1 MPTYKSYCWSLGTT
15 SFRMVEFNRK
25 IEKQLE
31 FLRDFWANPAFS
43 NQPWS
48 ENEPVQIAYYEFL
61 KENGF
66 IEGEAPRKAKDAREK
81 TSGLVDLG
89 LINNERRLTEAGTA
103 LLQIALTANF
113 NTNNLLQIPADSFL
127 YLKQLLKVHSPINS
141 GYVRPYIILIMALN
155 RLGELSFDEFTYL
168 LPLAID
174 EAKTR
179 DIFDSIEKIR
189 GGNGTIDETIINI
202 LMDMPNYQEALDI
215 LLATDVTEDVIT
227 EVGMNRK
234 SGNYDKPYFT
244 IYQALKTVVFTRS
257 DNASVQLFKI
267 INKIRSK
274 SKSKS
279 FALWKKYLFKSAS
292 VKKIEREGFSSV
304 NANTDIF
311 HCVDETEFK
320 TEFFKLLHLFKA
332 KSTLSDYFDLNRR
345 YFKTTDTV
353 LFQDGKVKFDIIPN
367 CFFKIA
373 EESLTAIA
381 YTSDDNLMENTSLES
396 IVGTQITENQIFAKV
411 EEIYGVQ
418 VRNLYDVQAFVDR
431 ERYERFNA
439 MIDRKFTDENI
450 ISLLSAFEDR
460 RDSDIQTMVTNNA
473 DVPTIFEYVLAIAW
487 YKISGRQGKILDY
500 MNLSLD
506 ADLLPVTH
514 AAGGHEDIT
523 YKYEATEDYPAHTLL
538 LEATLASSTNQRR
551 MEMEPVSRH
560 LGDYLLSHADEQ
572 AYCLFATT
580 YLHVNVIS
588 DFRMRKNNPYY
599 STDGTRFVEGMK
611 IIPLQ
616 TSEIKT
622 IIEKG
627 LTYGNLY
634 HIFEAAFAS
643 TVAPNLWYGYEIEN
657 KL

>member
-1 MPTYKSYCWSLGTT
+1 MPSYKSYCWSLGTT

-25 IEKQLE
+25 IERQLVL
-31 FLRDFWANPAFS
+31 LRDFWAKPAFA
-43 NQPWS
+43 NQQWS
-48 ENEPVQIAYYEFL
+48 ENESLQEQYYNHL
-61 KENGF
+61 KENDF
-66 IEGEAPRKAKDAREK
+66 IEGDAPRKAKDAREK

-89 LINNERRLTEAGTA
+89 LIDDERRLTEAGNA
-103 LLQIALTANF
+103 LLQIALNADF
-113 NTNNLLQIPADSFL
+113 YINNLLQIPADSFI
-127 YLKQLLKVHSPINS
+127 YLKQLLKVYSPIDN
-141 GYVRPYIILIMALN
+141 GYVRPYIVLIMALN

-168 LPLAID
+168 LPLAIN
-174 EAKTR
+174 EAKTQ
-179 DIFDSIEKIR
+179 DVFDSIESIR
-189 GGNGTIDETIINI
+189 SGNGTIDETIIDV

-215 LLATDVTEDVIT
+215 LLKSDVTENVIT

-234 SGNYDKPYFT
+234 SRSYDKPYFKL
-244 IYQALKTVVFTRS
+244 YKALQDVIDTRS
-257 DNASVQLFKI
+257 DEAAINLFDATKSI
-267 INKIRSK
+267 SGRSAT
-274 SKSKS
+274 
-279 FALWKKYLFKSAS
+279 FWKQYLFNTSLTSK
-292 VKKIEREGFSSV
+292 VNKEGFATV
-304 NANTDIF
+304 NNRARLFN
-311 HCVDETEFK
+311 CADEAEFK
-320 TEFFKLLHLFKA
+320 TEFFKLMHLFKA

-345 YFKTTDTV
+345 YFRTTDTI
-353 LFQDGKVKFDIIPN
+353 LFQDDKVKFDIIPN

-373 EESLTAIA
+373 EQNLTALA
-381 YTSDDNLMENTSLES
+381 YTSDDNLSSNISLES
-396 IVGTQITENQIFAKV
+396 IVGAQITENQIFAKI

-439 MIDRKFTDENI
+439 MVDSKFTDEKI
-450 ISLLSAFEDR
+450 IELMSAFEDR
-460 RDSDIQTMVTNNA
+460 RDGDIQSMVTNNA
-473 DVPTIFEYVLAIAW
+473 DAPTIFEYVLAVAW
-487 YKISGRQGKILDY
+487 YKISGRKGKVLEY

-560 LGDYLLSHADEQ
+560 LGEYLLSHTDEQ

-588 DFRMRKNNPYY
+588 DFRMRKSNPYY
-599 STDGTRFVEGMK
+599 SIDGTRSVEGMK

-622 IIEKG
+622 IINKK

-634 HIFEAAFAS
+634 RRFEAAYNS
-643 TVAPNLWYGYEIEN
+643 TTAPNLWYGKEIIEHVN
-657 KL
+657 

>member
-1 MPTYKSYCWSLGTT
+1 M
-15 SFRMVEFNRK
+15 
-25 IEKQLE
+25 
-31 FLRDFWANPAFS
+31 
-43 NQPWS
+43 
-48 ENEPVQIAYYEFL
+48 
-61 KENGF
+61 
-66 IEGEAPRKAKDAREK
+66 
-81 TSGLVDLG
+81 
-89 LINNERRLTEAGTA
+89 
-103 LLQIALTANF
+103 
-113 NTNNLLQIPADSFL
+113 
-127 YLKQLLKVHSPINS
+127 
-141 GYVRPYIILIMALN
+141 
-155 RLGELSFDEFTYL
+155 
-168 LPLAID
+168 
-174 EAKTR
+174 
-179 DIFDSIEKIR
+179 
-189 GGNGTIDETIINI
+189 
-202 LMDMPNYQEALDI
+202 
-215 LLATDVTEDVIT
+215 
-227 EVGMNRK
+227 
-234 SGNYDKPYFT
+234 
-244 IYQALKTVVFTRS
+244 
-257 DNASVQLFKI
+257 
-267 INKIRSK
+267 
-274 SKSKS
+274 
-279 FALWKKYLFKSAS
+279 
-292 VKKIEREGFSSV
+292 
-304 NANTDIF
+304 
-311 HCVDETEFK
+311 
-320 TEFFKLLHLFKA
+320 
-332 KSTLSDYFDLNRR
+332 
-345 YFKTTDTV
+345 
-353 LFQDGKVKFDIIPN
+353 
-367 CFFKIA
+367 
-373 EESLTAIA
+373 
-381 YTSDDNLMENTSLES
+381 ES
-396 IVGTQITENQIFAKV
+396 IVGTKITENQIFAKV

-514 AAGGHEDIT
+514 AAGVHEDIT

-634 HIFEAAFAS
+634 HIFEAAYISA
-643 TVAPNLWYGYEIEN
+643 TAPNFWYKDELKN
-657 KL
+657 NL

>member
-15 SFRMVEFNRK
+15 SFRTVEFNRK

-31 FLRDFWANPAFS
+31 LLRDFWANPAFS
-43 NQPWS
+43 NQQWS
-48 ENEPVQIAYYEFL
+48 ENEPVQTAYYEFL

-89 LINNERRLTEAGTA
+89 LINNERRLTEAGAA

-113 NTNNLLQIPADSFL
+113 NTSNLLQIPADSFL

-141 GYVRPYIILIMALN
+141 SYVRPYMILIMALN

-168 LPLAID
+168 LPLAIN

-179 DIFDSIEKIR
+179 DVFDSIEKIR
-189 GGNGTIDETIINI
+189 GGNATIDETIINI
-202 LMDMPNYQEALDI
+202 LMDMPNYQDALDI
-215 LLATDVTEDVIT
+215 LLANDVTEDVIT

-292 VKKIEREGFSSV
+292 VKKIVREGFSSV

-373 EESLTAIA
+373 EESLIA
-381 YTSDDNLMENTSLES
+381 LAYRSDDNLEKNTSLES

-411 EEIYGVQ
+411 EELYGVQ

-431 ERYERFNA
+431 DRYERFNA

-450 ISLLSAFEDR
+450 ISLMSAFEGR
-460 RDSDIQTMVTNNA
+460 RDSDIQAMVTNNA

-487 YKISGRQGKILDY
+487 YKISGRRGKILDY

-580 YLHVNVIS
+580 YLHVNVVS

-622 IIEKG
+622 IIEKR
-627 LTYGNLY
+627 LPYKN
-634 HIFEAAFAS
+634 IFLLFGEAFLSA
-643 TVAPNLWYGYEIEN
+643 TAPNEWYRKEIVER
-657 KL
+657 L

>member
-1 MPTYKSYCWSLGTT
+1 MPSYKSYCWSLGTT

-25 IEKQLE
+25 IERQLE
-31 FLRDFWANPAFS
+31 LLRDFWAKSAFV
-43 NQPWS
+43 NQQWS
-48 ENEPVQIAYYEFL
+48 ENEPLQEQYYNHL
-61 KENGF
+61 KENDF
-66 IEGEAPRKAKDAREK
+66 IEGDAPRKAKDAREK

-89 LINNERRLTEAGTA
+89 LIDDERRLTEAGNA
-103 LLQIALTANF
+103 LLQIALNADF
-113 NTNNLLQIPADSFL
+113 NINNLLQIPADSFI
-127 YLKQLLKVHSPINS
+127 YLKQLLKVYSPIDN
-141 GYVRPYIILIMALN
+141 GYVRPYIVLIMALN

-168 LPLAID
+168 LPLAIN
-174 EAKTR
+174 EAKTQ
-179 DIFDSIEKIR
+179 DVFDSIESIR
-189 GGNGTIDETIINI
+189 SGNGTIDETIIDV

-215 LLATDVTEDVIT
+215 LLKSDVTENVIT

-234 SGNYDKPYFT
+234 SRSYDKPYFKL
-244 IYQALKTVVFTRS
+244 YKALQDVIDTRS
-257 DNASVQLFKI
+257 DEAAINLFDATKSISGRSATFWKQYLFNTSLTSKVNKEGFASVNIRAHLF
-267 INKIRSK
+267 NC
-274 SKSKS
+274 
-279 FALWKKYLFKSAS
+279 A
-292 VKKIEREGFSSV
+292 
-304 NANTDIF
+304 
-311 HCVDETEFK
+311 DETEFK
-320 TEFFKLLHLFKA
+320 TEFFKLMHLFKA

-345 YFKTTDTV
+345 YFRTTDTI
-353 LFQDGKVKFDIIPN
+353 LFQDDKVKFDIIPN
-367 CFFKIA
+367 CFFQIA
-373 EESLTAIA
+373 EQNLTAVA
-381 YTSDDNLMENTSLES
+381 YTFDDNLSSNISLEA
-396 IVGTQITENQIFAKV
+396 IVSAQITENQIFAKV

-439 MIDRKFTDENI
+439 MVDSKFTDEKI
-450 ISLLSAFEDR
+450 IELMSAFEDR
-460 RDSDIQTMVTNNA
+460 RDGDIQSMVTNNA
-473 DVPTIFEYVLAIAW
+473 DVPTIFEYVLAVAW
-487 YKISGRQGKILDY
+487 YKISGRKGKVLEY

-560 LGDYLLSHADEQ
+560 LGEYLLSHTDEQ

-588 DFRMRKNNPYY
+588 DFRMRKSNPYY
-599 STDGTRFVEGMK
+599 SIDGTRSVEGMK

-622 IIEKG
+622 IINKK

-634 HIFEAAFAS
+634 RRFEAAYNS
-643 TVAPNLWYGYEIEN
+643 TTAPNLWYGKEIIEHVN
-657 KL
+657 

>member
-81 TSGLVDLG
+81 TSGRVDLG
-89 LINNERRLTEAGTA
+89 GRRNERRITEAGAA
-103 LLQIALTANF
+103 LLQIALTGNF

-141 GYVRPYIILIMALN
+141 GYVRPYVILIMALN

-168 LPLAID
+168 LPLAIN

-179 DIFDSIEKIR
+179 DIFVSIEKIR
-189 GGNGTIDETIINI
+189 NGNGTIDETIINI
-202 LMDMPNYQEALDI
+202 LMDMPNYKEALDI
-215 LLATDVTEDVIT
+215 LLASNVTEDVIT

-234 SGNYDKPYFT
+234 SRNYDKPYFKL
-244 IYQALKTVVFTRS
+244 YKTLQDVILTRS
-257 DNASVQLFKI
+257 DTAAINLFKAV
-267 INKIRSK
+267 K
-274 SKSKS
+274 SVSGKSS
-279 FALWKKYLFKSAS
+279 ILWKQYLFNATLTSK
-292 VKKIEREGFSSV
+292 VNRDGFATI
-304 NANTDIF
+304 NRHAHIF
-311 HCVDETEFK
+311 NCADETEFK

-345 YFKTTDTV
+345 YCKTTDTV
-353 LFQDGKVKFDIIPN
+353 LFQDGNVKFDIIPN

-373 EESLTAIA
+373 EESLTALA
-381 YTSDDNLMENTSLES
+381 YTSDDNLEKNTSLES
-396 IVGTQITENQIFAKV
+396 IIGTQITENQIFAKV
-411 EEIYGVQ
+411 EEIYSVQ
-418 VRNLYDVQAFVDR
+418 VRNLYDIQAFVDS

-439 MIDRKFTDENI
+439 MIDCKFTDENI
-450 ISLLSAFEDR
+450 ISLMFAFENR
-460 RDSDIQTMVTNNA
+460 RDSDIQAMVTNNA

-551 MEMEPVSRH
+551 IEMEPVSRH
-560 LGDYLLSHADEQ
+560 LGDYLLSHTDEQ

-580 YLHVNVIS
+580 YLHINVVS
-588 DFRMRKNNPYY
+588 DFRMRK
-599 STDGTRFVEGMK
+599 
-611 IIPLQ
+611 
-616 TSEIKT
+616 T
-622 IIEKG
+622 ICYHASSFSWIFYQFFCT
-627 LTYGNLY
+627 LYLLNL
-634 HIFEAAFAS
+634 I
-643 TVAPNLWYGYEIEN
+643 
-657 KL
+657 

>member
-1 MPTYKSYCWSLGTT
+1 MPSYKSYCWSLGTT

-25 IEKQLE
+25 IERQLE
-31 FLRDFWANPAFS
+31 LLRDFWSKPAFV
-43 NQPWS
+43 NQQWS
-48 ENEPVQIAYYEFL
+48 ENEPLQEQYYNHL
-61 KENGF
+61 KENDF

-89 LINNERRLTEAGTA
+89 LIDDERRLTEAGNA
-103 LLQIALTANF
+103 LLQIALNADF
-113 NTNNLLQIPADSFL
+113 NINNLLQIPADSFI
-127 YLKQLLKVHSPINS
+127 YLKQLLKVYSPIDN
-141 GYVRPYIILIMALN
+141 GYVRPYIVLIMALN

-168 LPLAID
+168 LPLAIN
-174 EAKTR
+174 EAKTQ
-179 DIFDSIEKIR
+179 DVFDSIESIR
-189 GGNGTIDETIINI
+189 SGNGTIDETIIDV

-215 LLATDVTEDVIT
+215 LLKSDVTENVIT

-234 SGNYDKPYFT
+234 SRSYDKPYFKL
-244 IYQALKTVVFTRS
+244 YKALQDVIDTRS
-257 DNASVQLFKI
+257 DEAAINLFDATKSI
-267 INKIRSK
+267 SGRSAT
-274 SKSKS
+274 
-279 FALWKKYLFKSAS
+279 FWKQYLFNTSLTSK
-292 VKKIEREGFSSV
+292 VNKEGFATV
-304 NANTDIF
+304 NNRARLFN
-311 HCVDETEFK
+311 CADEAEFK
-320 TEFFKLLHLFKA
+320 TEFFKLMHLFKA

-345 YFKTTDTV
+345 YFRTTDTI
-353 LFQDGKVKFDIIPN
+353 LFQDDKVKFDIIPN

-373 EESLTAIA
+373 EQNLTALA
-381 YTSDDNLMENTSLES
+381 YTSDDNLSSNISLES
-396 IVGTQITENQIFAKV
+396 IVGTQITENQIFAKI

-439 MIDRKFTDENI
+439 MVDSKFTDEKI
-450 ISLLSAFEDR
+450 IELMSAFEDR
-460 RDSDIQTMVTNNA
+460 RDGDIQSMVTNNA
-473 DVPTIFEYVLAIAW
+473 DVPTIFEYVLAVTW
-487 YKISGRQGKILDY
+487 YKISGRKGKVLEY

-560 LGDYLLSHADEQ
+560 LGEYLLYHTDEQ

-588 DFRMRKNNPYY
+588 DFRMRKSNPYY
-599 STDGTRFVEGMK
+599 SIDGTRSVEGMK

-622 IIEKG
+622 IINKK

-634 HIFEAAFAS
+634 RRFEAAYNS
-643 TVAPNLWYGYEIEN
+643 TTAPNLWYGKEIIEHVN
-657 KL
+657 

>member
-1 MPTYKSYCWSLGTT
+1 MPAYKSYCWSLGTT

-25 IEKQLE
+25 IERQLE
-31 FLRDFWANPAFS
+31 LLRDFRIKPIFANQQWS
-43 NQPWS
+43 N
-48 ENEPVQIAYYEFL
+48 NELLQEQYYNYL
-61 KENGF
+61 KENDF

-89 LINNERRLTEAGTA
+89 LIDGERRLTEAGNA
-103 LLQIALTANF
+103 LLEIALNGDFT
-113 NTNNLLQIPADSFL
+113 TNNLLQIPADSFL
-127 YLKQLLKVHSPINS
+127 YLKQLLKVYSPIDN
-141 GYVRPYIILIMALN
+141 GYVRPYIVMIMALN

-168 LPLAID
+168 LPLAIN
-174 EAKTR
+174 ETKTQEV
-179 DIFDSIEKIR
+179 FESIERIR
-189 GGNGTIDETIINI
+189 SGNGSIDETIINT
-202 LMDMPNYQEALDI
+202 LMDMPNYQEALNLLLKSDI
-215 LLATDVTEDVIT
+215 NENVIT

-234 SGNYDKPYFT
+234 SRAYDRPYFKL
-244 IYQALKTVVFTRS
+244 YKALQDVISTRT
-257 DNASVQLFKI
+257 DETAINLFNAIKSVSGKCSNF
-267 INKIRSK
+267 
-274 SKSKS
+274 
-279 FALWKKYLFKSAS
+279 WKQYLFNTSLTSK
-292 VKKIEREGFSSV
+292 VNKEGFAAV
-304 NANTDIF
+304 NSRASIF
-311 HCVDETEFK
+311 NCTDETEFK
-320 TEFFKLLHLFKA
+320 AEFFKLMHLFKA

-345 YFKTTDTV
+345 YFRTTDTI
-353 LFQDGKVKFDIIPN
+353 LFQDDKVKFDIIPN

-373 EESLTAIA
+373 EENLTALA
-381 YTSDDNLMENTSLES
+381 YTVDDNLSSNISLEN
-396 IVGTQITENQIFAKV
+396 IVGVEITENQIFAKV
-411 EEIYGVQ
+411 EDIYGIQ

-439 MIDRKFTDENI
+439 MVDSKFTDEKI
-450 ISLLSAFEDR
+450 IELMSAFEDR

-473 DVPTIFEYVLAIAW
+473 DVPTIFEYVLAVAW
-487 YKISGRQGKILDY
+487 YKISGRRGKVLEY

-588 DFRMRKNNPYY
+588 DFRMRKSNPYY
-599 STDGTRFVEGMK
+599 SVDGMQSVEGMK
-611 IIPLQ
+611 IIPLR

-622 IIEKG
+622 IIEKK
-627 LTYGNLY
+627 LTYGKLY
-634 HIFEAAFAS
+634 CMLETAYNS
-643 TVAPNLWYGYEIEN
+643 TIAPNLWYSNEIIN